1 MISSANFQALVHMK
15 TLFMRFP
22 TILQAS
28 ECIIEMLRGQYA
40 HSVGCYDEA
49 TFHYIEAAKV
59 YIRYVYKIKVKK
71 F

>member
-1 MISSANFQALVHMK
+1 MISSANFQALIQMK

-28 ECIIEMLRGQYA
+28 ECIIEMLRGLYS
-40 HSVGCYDEA
+40 HSVGCYNEA

-59 YIRYVYKIKVKK
+59 YIRYVDNLKVT
-71 F
+71 